1 MGPGLF
7 AGHIRHFRRSII
19 ALCSFSTLARLAAG
33 TRAGSTTAARSSL
46 CLRFFLDSNFS
57 RGTFDHGLRTGTVF
71 DNGCRNL
78 GSFRHLRCDRSFRLD
93 SPRFGRTFA
102 TLCTLATFRAILATI
117 TAIVAVT
124 AVFARLL
131 VLATTALLGILLT
144 TLLRLLLFDHRLRSI
159 TQIVA
164 VTAVEIVLIDNIAI
178 AILEF
183 AAILM
188 LEAILHLGLRSCDYA
203 VVMLCVLQI
212 VFCNNTVAGALRIAG
227 KSRIFFCYM
236 LGSTADFYIRSGTVI
251 SAAERIAALALEIV
265 ITTTAAAVIVV
276 TTPST
281 TLVLLSW
288 PHLSFTNSLSSLIRG
303 HAARRSK
310 PVQDFACYVQV
321 DQRGLPLSK
330 SNYLIHAS
338 RVLNLA
344 GSSKKAQL
352 RIDP

>member
-7 AGHIRHFRRSII
+7 AGHIRHFRRGII

-46 CLRFFLDSNFS
+46 CLCFFLDSNFS

-93 SPRFGRTFA
+93 SPRFGRTFT
-102 TLCTLATFRAILATI
+102 TLCALATFRAILATI

-159 TQIVA
+159 TQIIA

-227 KSRIFFCYM
+227 QSRIFFCYM
-236 LGSTADFYIRSGTVI
+236 LGSTADFYIRPGTVI

-265 ITTTAAAVIVV
+265 ITTTAAVIVV